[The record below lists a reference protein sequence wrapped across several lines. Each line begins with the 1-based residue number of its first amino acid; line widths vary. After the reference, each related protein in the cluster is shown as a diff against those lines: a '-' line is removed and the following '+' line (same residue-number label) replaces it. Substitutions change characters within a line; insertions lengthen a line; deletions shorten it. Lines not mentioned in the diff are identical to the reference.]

1 MALVVAD
8 RVLETATSPGT
19 GPVTLQ
25 GAALSFQSFSAA
37 IGNGNSTFYCIV
49 DQAGPDWEVGI
60 GTYSST
66 GNTLS
71 RTTVLSSSN
80 AGSLVNFSTGI
91 QNVFVTYPSEK
102 SIFIDASGNTYVPN
116 LGATTPSTGAFT
128 TLTASTSVLSP
139 IVGAGTGSN
148 LSLQANATT
157 LATLD
162 ANGNLGLGVT
172 PSAWNAQLR
181 AFDLGSNCAIYSS
194 SGGDIGFQNNSYYG
208 VDGNQHYKTTGYANL
223 YQQYVG
229 THRWYIAPSGTAGSP
244 ITFTQAMTL
253 DNSGRL
259 LLGTTSVLG
268 GNALANFAESNGSGI
283 VLYVSNTANS
293 GSDQVCRSLLGSNCN
308 NTTSYH
314 FVATTG
320 SVDHFYIYGNG
331 NVVNTNNSYGALSD
345 IKLKENIVDTTPKLA
360 DLCKVKIKNYNFIND
375 PNKTKQLGVI
385 AQELE
390 EVFPSLV
397 ETTVDKDSDGKDIGT
412 VTKQVKYSVFVPIMI
427 KAIQE
432 QQEMINQLK
441 AEIAELKGAK

>member
-1 MALVVAD
+1 MA
-8 RVLETATSPGT
+8 
-19 GPVTLQ
+19 
-25 GAALSFQSFSAA
+25 
-37 IGNGNSTFYCIV
+37 
-49 DQAGPDWEVGI
+49 
-60 GTYSST
+60 
-66 GNTLS
+66 NT
-71 RTTVLSSSN
+71 N
-80 AGSLVNFSTGI
+80 FVNYQTI
-91 QNVFVTYPSEK
+91 
-102 SIFIDASGNTYVPN
+102 IDASWLNDVNNLVYQGIIPATTIYPTNITATGTIQGLAIQNTPIGSV
-116 LGATTPSTGAFT
+116 TPSTGVFT
-128 TLTASTSVLSP
+128 SLTATTSSLGTITAISINNTPIGNTNPSTGVFTSVLSP

-148 LSLQANATT
+148 LSLWSNGVTN
-157 LATLD
+157 ATLD
-162 ANGNLGLGVT
+162 TNGNLGLGVT
-172 PSAWNAQLR
+172 PSAWSGIKAIQTSVDAAFATPYTMHITSNAYY
-181 AFDLGSNCAIYSS
+181 GS
-194 SGGDIGFQNNSYYG
+194 SGWAYITGGGASKYETSQGS
-208 VDGNQHYKTTGYANL
+208 HYWN
-223 YQQYVG
+223 V
-229 THRWYIAPSGTAGSP
+229 APSGTAGSP

-268 GNALANFAESNGSGI
+268 GNALANFAESNDSGI